1 MSWLKTVIGVISLV
15 VYYWDEIVKWLISLC
30 EAVKNIA
37 HAAEVFAQKVKE
49 ELVRLKYNLYYKEE
63 GKWIQETT
71 TREIPENEVPERLRN
86 VISRNERNVSNEIE
100 QELGLTL

>member
-1 MSWLKTVIGVISLV
+1 MSWLLKVIGVIAAV
-15 VYYWDEIVKWLISLC
+15 VRYWDEIVKWLIDLC

-49 ELVRLKYNLYYKEE
+49 ELVKLKYNLYYKEE
-63 GKWIQETT
+63 GHWIQETT
-71 TREIPENEVPERLRN
+71 SREISENEVPERLRN
-86 VISRNERNVSNEIE
+86 AISRRERNVSNEIE